1 MGVVN
6 KITERGSV
14 ILWRKRRSVKKHC
27 LLSQRRGMP
36 DFMESSDD
44 GFQKK
49 RKYTHS
55 EPYKENK
62 RTAHQRGWTVVLY

>member
-1 MGVVN
+1 
-6 KITERGSV
+6 
-14 ILWRKRRSVKKHC
+14 
-27 LLSQRRGMP
+27 MP